1 MSVSQAVCNIKQVH
15 GKTVVTAKKG
25 SASAIAEADAIVTN
39 EHDLP
44 IVIRTADCLPIFLLD
59 PQEHVIGLVHAGWK
73 GTKEGIVMKTINF
86 MRENFFSKTN
96 AIKAALGPAIRS
108 CHYEVGE
115 EFHDSFKRNL
125 LPRNGKL
132 YFDLIQ
138 ENKDQLHEIG
148 VLEKNIF
155 DSGRCSVCD
164 QHYFSHRRDGA
175 KAGRM
180 LSLMMIK
187 SED

>member
-1 MSVSQAVCNIKQVH
+1 
-15 GKTVVTAKKG
+15 
-25 SASAIAEADAIVTN
+25 
-39 EHDLP
+39 
-44 IVIRTADCLPIFLLD
+44 
-59 PQEHVIGLVHAGWK
+59 
-73 GTKEGIVMKTINF
+73 MKTIDF
-86 MRENFFSKTN
+86 MRENYYTKTG
-96 AIKAALGPAIRS
+96 AIKVALGPAIRS

-115 EFHDSFKRNL
+115 EFHGFFKRNL

-148 VLEKNIF
+148 VLEKNIL

-164 QHYFSHRRDGA
+164 ANYFSHRREGA

-180 LSLMMIK
+180 LSVMMIK